1 MTNNLPQIPEG
12 LVGTKH
18 TFPDGDSI
26 MIFEIKLRDRLIEGE
41 GTWEGGRTG
50 IFREGKGY
58 SGVARNSKGEE
69 TLVGAYDGYAPLVAE
84 VIRFF
89 KTKQPPVS
97 AAETIELFAFMEAAD
112 ESKRREG
119 KAVTIN
125 EVLAK
130 AAQK

>member
-1 MTNNLPQIPEG
+1 
-12 LVGTKH
+12 
-18 TFPDGDSI
+18 
-26 MIFEIKLRDRLIEGE
+26 LIEVE

-69 TLVGAYDGYAPLVAE
+69 ALVGAYDGYAPLVAE
-84 VIRFF
+84 VIKFF

-119 KAVTIN
+119 KTVTLN